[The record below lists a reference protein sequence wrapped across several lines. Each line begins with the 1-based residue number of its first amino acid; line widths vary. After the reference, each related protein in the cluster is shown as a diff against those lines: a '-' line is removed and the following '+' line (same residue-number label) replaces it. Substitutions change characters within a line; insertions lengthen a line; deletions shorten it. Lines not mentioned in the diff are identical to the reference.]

1 MVKQINLNQSYM
13 LSSNSRKWFVLYT
26 KPITEIK
33 VSQRLSVLGI
43 ENYMPTR
50 VEVRKWSDR
59 KKKII
64 VPLLPSMVL
73 VSLLEKDASKVF
85 EVAGTVRYLFEKGKR
100 AVVSDAEVIAMQ
112 CYQNNTLHI
121 NQNEL
126 KIGDTVKVPLL
137 EQEAILLSQKGKNCI
152 AQLKKFGAR
161 VSFQL
166 S

>member
-1 MVKQINLNQSYM
+1 MEKTANIIPI
-13 LSSNSRKWFVLYT
+13 KWFVLFT
-26 KPITEIK
+26 KPRHELK
-33 VSQRLSVLGI
+33 VLERLISFGI
-43 ENYMPTR
+43 CAYTPTKTVTR
-50 VEVRKWSDR
+50 QWSDR
-59 KKKII
+59 KKKMT
-64 VPLLPSMVL
+64 VALLPSMVL
-73 VSLLEKDASKVF
+73 VNLENKDPNIVF
-85 EVAGTVRYLFEKGKR
+85 DIPGVVRYLFDQGKR

-137 EQEAILLSQKGKNCI
+137 EEEAILLSQKGKNCI
-152 AQLKKFGAR
+152 AQLKKLGAI